1 MSEFGSPSP
10 GKRKID
16 EGYSPGAHRSLLSVN
31 TYRSLILACLDSPLH
46 PTHRSLIRA
55 HLENTSLGTDIVSLR
70 ARISQLEATLAA
82 KTTENA
88 RLGKEHS
95 EISRAWLDVV
105 QGEDSVRKEVEEEK
119 AKLKRSEREWMTKLK
134 NAEEGRYAVQAR
146 LEAVERD
153 RERERNE
160 AKKREDLVRQ
170 QLQRSE
176 QDLERA
182 NEVQAQV
189 RTLED
194 QLENKERELED
205 VRSLLSSSNGT
216 TSSSPDH
223 LRSELKRQSTLLATL
238 EKTNVQLSRE
248 CQELRL
254 RRDNVESLEQEVK
267 ALAKRAKAAEDRV
280 QITMEQLDQS
290 RRELE

>member
-1 MSEFGSPSP
+1 M
-10 GKRKID
+10 
-16 EGYSPGAHRSLLSVN
+16 
-31 TYRSLILACLDSPLH
+31 
-46 PTHRSLIRA
+46 
-55 HLENTSLGTDIVSLR
+55 
-70 ARISQLEATLAA
+70 
-82 KTTENA
+82 
-88 RLGKEHS
+88 
-95 EISRAWLDVV
+95 
-105 QGEDSVRKEVEEEK
+105 RKEVEEEK
-119 AKLKRSEREWMTKLK
+119 AKLKRSEREWMGKLK
-134 NAEEGRYAVQAR
+134 TAEEGRYAVQAR
-146 LEAVERD
+146 LEALERD

-160 AKKREDLVRQ
+160 AKKREELIRQ

-176 QDLERA
+176 SELQQA
-182 NEVQAQV
+182 NDVQAQV

-194 QLENKERELED
+194 RLESKERELED

-216 TSSSPDH
+216 TSSSSDQ

-267 ALAKRAKAAEDRV
+267 TLAKRAKVAEDRV
-280 QITMEQLDQS
+280 QIVMEQLDQS

>member
-1 MSEFGSPSP
+1 M
-10 GKRKID
+10 
-16 EGYSPGAHRSLLSVN
+16 
-31 TYRSLILACLDSPLH
+31 
-46 PTHRSLIRA
+46 
-55 HLENTSLGTDIVSLR
+55 
-70 ARISQLEATLAA
+70 
-82 KTTENA
+82 
-88 RLGKEHS
+88 
-95 EISRAWLDVV
+95 
-105 QGEDSVRKEVEEEK
+105 QGEDNVRKEVEEEK
-119 AKLKRSEREWMTKLK
+119 AKLKRSEREWMGKLK
-134 NAEEGRYAVQAR
+134 TAEEGRYAVQAR
-146 LEAVERD
+146 LEALERD

-160 AKKREDLVRQ
+160 AKKREELIRQ

-176 QDLERA
+176 SELQQA
-182 NEVQAQV
+182 NDVQAQV

-194 QLENKERELED
+194 RLESKERELED

-216 TSSSPDH
+216 TSSSSDQ

-267 ALAKRAKAAEDRV
+267 TLAKRAKVAEDRV
-280 QITMEQLDQS
+280 QIVMEQLDQS